1 MFSREG
7 ITRNITETEQSQ
19 ESISEVDSQYFE
31 GWDDFQIEGNPE
43 LMDTIKK
50 IFWIVK

>member
-19 ESISEVDSQYFE
+19 ESISEVDSNILRAGMIFRLKVIPNLWILLKKYF
-31 GWDDFQIEGNPE
+31 G
-43 LMDTIKK
+43 
-50 IFWIVK
+50 